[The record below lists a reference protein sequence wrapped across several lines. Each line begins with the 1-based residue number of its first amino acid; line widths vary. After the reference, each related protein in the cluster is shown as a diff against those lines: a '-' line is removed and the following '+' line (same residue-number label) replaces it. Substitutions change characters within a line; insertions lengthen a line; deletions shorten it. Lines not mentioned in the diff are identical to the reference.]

1 MQGRLSKI
9 RRNKALINIKEEP
22 EIMRKTVGKGQ
33 TSNIKVAV
41 RLRPINENEIED
53 GQFEIVQIVDQ
64 KVSMSLNFVK
74 LV

>member
-1 MQGRLSKI
+1 
-9 RRNKALINIKEEP
+9 
-22 EIMRKTVGKGQ
+22 MRKTVGRGQ